1 MLYAILICSDPG
13 CAEEVEAYPDEV
25 DLDQLICEC
34 GCSVQ
39 AIAFGE
45 TEFAQIPA
53 TVQSLPRLPS
63 QSPWR
68 GDRAA

>member
-1 MLYAILICSDPG
+1 MLYAILICSDPD
-13 CAEEVEAYPDEV
+13 CAEEIEAYPGEV
-25 DLDQLICEC
+25 DLEQLVCEC
-34 GCSVQ
+34 GCSMQ

-45 TEFAQIPA
+45 AEFAEVRA
-53 TVQSLPRLPS
+53 GVSSLPRLRS

>member
-1 MLYAILICSDPG
+1 MLYAILICSDPD
-13 CAEEVEAYPDEV
+13 CAAEVEAYPDEV
-25 DLDQLICEC
+25 DLDQLVCEC

-39 AIAFGE
+39 VIAFGE
-45 TEFAQIPA
+45 TEFAEISGA
-53 TVQSLPRLPS
+53 VRSLPRLRS